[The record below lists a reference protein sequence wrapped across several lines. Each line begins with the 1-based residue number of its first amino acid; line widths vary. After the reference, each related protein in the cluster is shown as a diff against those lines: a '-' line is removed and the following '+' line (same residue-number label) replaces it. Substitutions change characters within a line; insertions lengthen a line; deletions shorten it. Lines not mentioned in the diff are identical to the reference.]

1 MIKTITFKI
10 NKSIKVPRQW
20 VKKKYLIEDLED
32 YDKRVDKTL
41 KYIKGLY
48 KQINLSNQTKVAVR
62 TIERLL
68 IGEDNE

>member
-10 NKSIKVPRQW
+10 NKSIKVSRQW

-48 KQINLSNQTKVAVR
+48 KQINLST
-62 TIERLL
+62 
-68 IGEDNE
+68 